1 MYNEDK
7 KGQSVKYNIK
17 MFSDVGGNVRQ
28 IADRT
33 YQNCEDAFIALV
45 SVIEVLEKWG
55 YELQTIQGNEF
66 YLTNNIETRI
76 LKIEKDEDEESN
88 Q

>member
-7 KGQSVKYNIK
+7 KGQSVKYKIK
-17 MFSDVGGNVRQ
+17 MFSDVGGNVRPL
-28 IADRT
+28 ADRT

-45 SVIEVLEKWG
+45 SIIEVLEKWG
-55 YELQTIQGNEF
+55 YELQTIQDNEY
-66 YLTNNIETRI
+66 YLTNDIETRI
-76 LKIEKDEDEESN
+76 LIIKKDEDEESN